1 MPIEEKKNQQPIIS
15 PEEAIR
21 RAREAQMPQV
31 ETAFNPETSALK
43 PNKQAFDAPLLPK
56 GYKFGEGVKPDAP
69 APAEERSEQRRAIDE
84 LYEAAKGRVAQHP
97 KQERLERAQALISGI
112 SDLGRSIANMYF
124 ASKGAPNGFK
134 FDEGMSEAARKRAE
148 KALERREKERDA
160 YYKYAMKGADLD
172 YKEAKE
178 NFDQEKFEREQERK
192 DRLNDSKVKANEA
205 MARYRDAIK
214 NKNDALAQKYEK
226 QLEFEEERQKYLIQG
241 YEDNHATALARQ
253 KVYEA
258 DYDNK
263 TNGTITTTTKTD
275 EFGNTTTTTSEK
287 RPNTAPSAQET
298 TPKQSGKQPK
308 GWSGKGNSKSGK
320 TPKNW

>member
-1 MPIEEKKNQQPIIS
+1 MPIEDKNNQPLIS

-21 RAREAQMPQV
+21 RAREAQVPQV
-31 ETAFNPETSALK
+31 NTSFKPETSPLN
-43 PNKQAFDAPLLPK
+43 PNKNTFDARLLPE
-56 GYKFGEGVKPDAP
+56 GYKFGEGVKPDATAP
-69 APAEERSEQRRAIDE
+69 APEDERSEQRRAIDE
-84 LYEAAKGRVAQHP
+84 LYEAAKQRVAQHP
-97 KQERLERAQALISGI
+97 KQERLERAHALISGI

-124 ASKGAPNGFK
+124 TSQGAPNGFK

-148 KALERREKERDA
+148 KALERREKEREA

-178 NFDQEKFEREQERK
+178 NFDREKFEREQERK
-192 DRLNDSKVKANEA
+192 DKLNDSKVKANEA

-226 QLEFEEERQKYLIQG
+226 QIEFEEQRQEYLIQG
-241 YEDNHATALARQ
+241 YDDNHAIALARQ
-253 KVYEA
+253 KVYAA

-275 EFGNTTTTTSEK
+275 EYGNTSTTTSEK
-287 RPNTAPSAQET
+287 RPNTAPSTQTKANDN
-298 TPKQSGKQPK
+298 TPP
-308 GWSGKGNSKSGK
+308 SKRKSK
-320 TPKNW
+320 DSSNTPPSRRK